1 MINGGEGPWQVEK
14 NLVIQATSSQPTC
27 NFIVAIVG
35 SFCVC
40 FQHSTTSAGGISK
53 AKGISFI
60 SIGWKCWEWEKDKFP
75 RGNTQPLRNGN

>member
-40 FQHSTTSAGGISK
+40 FQHSTTSAGGVSTLKPMGYHSSPLAGSVGSGSRISSPE
-53 AKGISFI
+53 ATL
-60 SIGWKCWEWEKDKFP
+60 
-75 RGNTQPLRNGN
+75 NL